1 VTNLTKQDSV
11 DTFELPPAVPRFKLV
26 GMDPVKFPLT
36 EFIGLVVVFIFF
48 QRTDCIFV
56 VVHPITKFDPLL
68 NKSHFWV
75 L

>member
-1 VTNLTKQDSV
+1 MTNLTKQDSG

-48 QRTDCIFV
+48 QRTYMYDY
-56 VVHPITKFDPLL
+56 T
-68 NKSHFWV
+68 
-75 L
+75 